1 MNLPQIPTSV
11 LLTEI
16 YGELGKGLG
25 WSLNRSN
32 FHTELFTI
40 SDTSNSLFY
49 NAELSKYLD
58 ELENIVQENKSTL
71 LTDLNER
78 KHHFQS
84 VYIELNKLLLRILRQ
99 RTNIARIEG
108 ACEKDIQ
115 NTIINTGIVYFL
127 EDEKIC
133 DDDSVRVLNHL
144 IATHPNIKE
153 ICCKLLF
160 TYTKT
165 IITTDTLIKC
175 IMMARMTEQLPE
187 PNERFDA
194 DAIHET
200 ADAIQEI
207 DE

>member
-1 MNLPQIPTSV
+1 MNPPQIPTSV
-11 LLTEI
+11 LLTEV

-25 WSLNRSN
+25 WSLNREN
-32 FHTELFTI
+32 IHTELCMI
-40 SDTSNSLFY
+40 SDTSNSLLY
-49 NAELSKYLD
+49 NAEFIKYMD
-58 ELENIVQENKSTL
+58 ELETVVQENKSTL

-78 KHHFQS
+78 KCKLQS
-84 VYIELNKLLLRILRQ
+84 EYIELNKFLLRILRQ
-99 RTNIARIEG
+99 RTNIGRIEG
-108 ACEKDIQ
+108 ACHKDIQ

-144 IATHPNIKE
+144 IAIHPNIKN
-153 ICCKLLF
+153 ICCNLLF

-175 IMMARMTEQLPE
+175 IMMAKMTEQLPE
-187 PNERFDA
+187 PKERFDV
-194 DAIHET
+194 DAINET
-200 ADAIQEI
+200 